1 MDFIK
6 DNYIWFLVALI
17 VIVMIIIGYI
27 AEKTDFGHK
36 EVKKAEKKS
45 KKQEKE
51 LKKLEK
57 TNLKLN
63 DVVYT
68 ENKENTE
75 VLDVE
80 ANNQTMNN
88 LEEDLTVPL
97 SGMKEEKLNIVEED
111 LTVPLNPKEEDLTVP
126 LNNETIEDLS
136 VPLNSG
142 NNSQEVKN
150 EQVKED
156 DIWNF

>member
-1 MDFIK
+1 MDFIMN
-6 DNYIWFLVALI
+6 NYMWFLIGTI
-17 VIVMIIIGYI
+17 VLVMIIIGYI

-36 EVKKAEKKS
+36 EVKKVEKKS

-51 LKKLEK
+51 LKKLEN

-75 VLDVE
+75 VLDVD
-80 ANNQTMNN
+80 ASNQLPNNI
-88 LEEDLTVPL
+88 EEDLTVPL
-97 SGMKEEKLNIVEED
+97 SGVKKEKLNIIEED
-111 LTVPLNPKEEDLTVP
+111 LTVPLNPKEDLTVP

-136 VPLNSG
+136 VPLNVSI
-142 NNSQEVKN
+142 NNQEVKN

-156 DIWNF
+156 YIWNF

>member
-1 MDFIK
+1 MDFIMN
-6 DNYIWFLVALI
+6 NYMWFLIGAI

-36 EVKKAEKKS
+36 EVKKVEKKS

-51 LKKLEK
+51 LKKLK
-57 TNLKLN
+57 NTNLKLN

-75 VLDVE
+75 VLDVD
-80 ANNQTMNN
+80 ASNQLTNNI
-88 LEEDLTVPL
+88 EEDLTVPL
-97 SGMKEEKLNIVEED
+97 SGVKEEKLNII
-111 LTVPLNPKEEDLTVP
+111 EEDLTVP
-126 LNNETIEDLS
+126 LNNKTIEDLS
-136 VPLNSG
+136 VPLNASS
-142 NNSQEVKN
+142 NNQEVKN
-150 EQVKED
+150 EQVKEE